1 MENLILN
8 KINRDEILKKV
19 IKNIPQDADIYLVGG
34 YLRDALMNIESFD
47 RDIIVNNISP
57 YDFASIIGNIFKI
70 KPILLDK
77 ENQIYRLVLQNKKDF
92 FDVTKINGESLA
104 DDLKSRD
111 LTINS
116 LAINLKTFEIV
127 DKCGSLN
134 DFNNKI
140 LKTYD
145 VKNMLSDP
153 LRMLR
158 VFRFASKL
166 GFKTDKTLLNFINK
180 NANKINRVSKE
191 RIIYEMLKF
200 FEGKYSNIAF
210 LDLQYNKI
218 LNELFPFV
226 DELKKVPPNLH
237 HHLCLFHHS
246 IETSNKI
253 QEFYDTSS
261 DKIKSH
267 FDKTFANNISRLA
280 HIKLAGF
287 LHDIGKPST
296 WVIEEN
302 TQRHRFI
309 KHDEVGSELVVPYL
323 TRLKFPKKTRKYI
336 KKMIKHHIY
345 PSSLMSSSDV
355 SKKAINR
362 FYRKMDEDTLDVI
375 ILAKADRTSALGV
388 EITKETVENNLRN
401 LTKLEN
407 GWFEFCQNNKEIPKL
422 INGLEIMEL
431 LKLKSPKSLSNII
444 KTLHNAQYD
453 GVVKT
458 KKEAKEFLLNNFDNN
473 SVEQI

>member
-34 YLRDALMNIESFD
+34 YLRDALINKESFD
-47 RDIIVNNISP
+47 RDIIVNNISSC
-57 YDFASIIGNIFKI
+57 DFANIIGNIFQI

-200 FEGKYSNIAF
+200 FEGKYLSLI
-210 LDLQYNKI
+210 
-218 LNELFPFV
+218 
-226 DELKKVPPNLH
+226 
-237 HHLCLFHHS
+237 
-246 IETSNKI
+246 
-253 QEFYDTSS
+253 
-261 DKIKSH
+261 
-267 FDKTFANNISRLA
+267 
-280 HIKLAGF
+280 HI
-287 LHDIGKPST
+287 
-296 WVIEEN
+296 
-302 TQRHRFI
+302 
-309 KHDEVGSELVVPYL
+309 
-323 TRLKFPKKTRKYI
+323 
-336 KKMIKHHIY
+336 
-345 PSSLMSSSDV
+345 
-355 SKKAINR
+355 
-362 FYRKMDEDTLDVI
+362 
-375 ILAKADRTSALGV
+375 
-388 EITKETVENNLRN
+388 
-401 LTKLEN
+401 
-407 GWFEFCQNNKEIPKL
+407 
-422 INGLEIMEL
+422 
-431 LKLKSPKSLSNII
+431 
-444 KTLHNAQYD
+444 
-453 GVVKT
+453 
-458 KKEAKEFLLNNFDNN
+458 
-473 SVEQI
+473 

>member
-1 MENLILN
+1 MNNLIIN
-8 KINRDEILKKV
+8 KINKDEILKKV

-34 YLRDALMNIESFD
+34 YLRDALINKESFD
-47 RDIIVNNISP
+47 RDIIVNNISSC
-57 YDFASIIGNIFKI
+57 DFANIIGNIFKI

-92 FDVTKINGESLA
+92 FDITKINGTSLA
-104 DDLKSRD
+104 EDLKSRD

-116 LAINLKTFEIV
+116 LAINLKTFEVI
-127 DKCGSLN
+127 DKCNSID
-134 DFNNKI
+134 DFSNKI
-140 LKTYD
+140 LKTSN
-145 VKNMLSDP
+145 VKNMLADP

-158 VFRFASKL
+158 VFRFASTL
-166 GFKTDKTLLNFINK
+166 GFKIDKSLLDFINQ
-180 NANKINRVSKE
+180 NANKINTVSKE

-210 LDLQYNKI
+210 LDFQYNQL

-226 DELKKVPPNLH
+226 EELKKVPPNLH

-246 IETSNKI
+246 IETSNQI
-253 QEFYDTSS
+253 QKFYDNSNN
-261 DKIKSH
+261 DIKAH
-267 FDKTFANNISRLA
+267 FNEILSYNISRLA

-296 WVIEEN
+296 WIIEKD

-323 TRLKFPKKTRKYI
+323 TKLKFPKKAIKYI

-345 PSSLMSSSDV
+345 PSSLMSSPDV
-355 SKKAINR
+355 SQKAIDR

-388 EITKETVENNLRN
+388 EITKEMVENNLQN
-401 LTKLEN
+401 LIKLEK
-407 GWFEFCQNNKEIPKL
+407 GWFDFCQSNKEIPKL
-422 INGLEIMEL
+422 LNGLEIMEL
-431 LKLKSPKSLSNII
+431 LKLNSPKKLSSII
-444 KTLHNAQYD
+444 KSLHNAQYD
-453 GVVKT
+453 GTVKT
-458 KKEAKEFLLNNFDNN
+458 KNDAINFLLQNFK
-473 SVEQI
+473 